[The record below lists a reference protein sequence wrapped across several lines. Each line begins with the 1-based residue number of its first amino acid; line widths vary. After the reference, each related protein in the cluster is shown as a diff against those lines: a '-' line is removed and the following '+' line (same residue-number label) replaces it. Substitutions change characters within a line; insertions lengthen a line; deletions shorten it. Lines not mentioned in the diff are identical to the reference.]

1 MAKRKAEKNLYAP
14 ERVSTTIDC
23 GLFDELSEYAHQR
36 NMDMEQLNRKAL
48 QFFHM
53 VCVGDYEANEALKRI
68 DIEMTAQRFLESL
81 PAVGETTITL
91 IH

>member
-1 MAKRKAEKNLYAP
+1 M
-14 ERVSTTIDC
+14 I
-23 GLFDELSEYAHQR
+23 GF
-36 NMDMEQLNRKAL
+36 
-48 QFFHM
+48 
-53 VCVGDYEANEALKRI
+53 GDYEANEALKRI